1 MEKYSD
7 DDDVDTRN
15 MQKEWAGVG
24 LYGMMYDTTK
34 GRGVTERTLAYIKER
49 VMERTSILKRQ
60 RGARDIDID
69 EKSVS

>member
-1 MEKYSD
+1 
-7 DDDVDTRN
+7 

-24 LYGMMYDTTK
+24 LYGMMYETTK
-34 GRGVTERTLAYIKER
+34 GRGVKERTLAYIKER

>member
-1 MEKYSD
+1 
-7 DDDVDTRN
+7 

-24 LYGMMYDTTK
+24 LYGMMYETTE
-34 GRGVTERTLAYIKER
+34 GRGVTERTLACIKER

>member
-1 MEKYSD
+1 
-7 DDDVDTRN
+7 

-24 LYGMMYDTTK
+24 LYGMMYETTK
-34 GRGVTERTLAYIKER
+34 GRGVTERTLAHIKER

>member
-24 LYGMMYDTTK
+24 LYGMMYETTK
-34 GRGVTERTLAYIKER
+34 GRGVKERTLAYIKER
-49 VMERTSILKRQ
+49 VMERTSI
-60 RGARDIDID
+60 
-69 EKSVS
+69 

>member
-24 LYGMMYDTTK
+24 LYGMMYETTK
-34 GRGVTERTLAYIKER
+34 GRGVKERTLAYIKER
-49 VMERTSILKRQ
+49 VMERTLILKRQ
-60 RGARDIDID
+60 RGARDLDID

>member
-24 LYGMMYDTTK
+24 LYGMMYETTK
-34 GRGVTERTLAYIKER
+34 GRGVTENVGLY
-49 VMERTSILKRQ
+49 Q
-60 RGARDIDID
+60 RESHGENIDI
-69 EKSVS
+69 KKTARR